1 MMKSLLFS
9 AHPTSLLL
17 PAPRLRRLLRL
28 RAASSASA
36 SAPPRA
42 DRRSP
47 GTPSRR
53 PSSSLY
59 ARPSLL
65 DMERDRA
72 TRRAD
77 VDAFLTS
84 LGVDPGELAGLE
96 LPVTVDVMRER
107 AEFLGSLGL
116 TQEDLAAYPLAL
128 GCSVRKNMVPVLD
141 YLGKLGVR
149 RDALPDLLRRY
160 PQVLHASVV
169 VDLAPVVK
177 YLQGM
182 DVRPTD
188 VPRVLE
194 RYPELLG
201 FKLEGTMSTSVAYL
215 VGIGVGRR
223 QVGSVI
229 TRFPEV
235 LGMRVGKIIKPFVEH
250 LEGIGLQRLAIAR
263 IIEKKP
269 YVLGFGL
276 QEKVKPNIEALVDI
290 GVRKEALASIVMQYP
305 DVLGL
310 ELRDK
315 LVAQQSL
322 FESSILVSREDF
334 GRVLERMP
342 QAISLGRAAVLKHVN
357 FLTACGFMLSQV
369 SKMVVA
375 CPQLLALNIDI
386 MRMNFEYFKNEME
399 RDLEE
404 LVEFPAFFTYGIE
417 STVRPRHEMVSRKG
431 LTCSLAWLLNCS
443 DAKFDERMKYDTIG
457 VEEMERED
465 SSDMN
470 ASVDEVPWN
479 GNNRTK
485 MCRMWNSLIQII
497 DKVQLR
503 CGWPAFY
510 EGLPGAIKADAR
522 RP

>member
-9 AHPTSLLL
+9 VHPTPPLL
-17 PAPRLRRLLRL
+17 PVPHLRKLVRL
-28 RAASSASA
+28 RASYASASA
-36 SAPPRA
+36 SASSPPRA
-42 DRRSP
+42 GRGSTRAP
-47 GTPSRR
+47 PSRR
-53 PSSSLY
+53 SSLY

-72 TRRAD
+72 ARRAD
-77 VDAFLTS
+77 VDAFLSS

-107 AEFLGSLGL
+107 AEFLRSLGL
-116 TQEDLAAYPLAL
+116 THEDIIAYPLAL

-182 DVRPTD
+182 DVKPVD
-188 VPRVLE
+188 VPRVIE

-201 FKLEGTMSTSVAYL
+201 FKLDGTMSTSIAYL
-215 VGIGVGRR
+215 VGIGVARR
-223 QVGSVI
+223 QIGSVI
-229 TRFPEV
+229 TRFPDV

-250 LEGIGLQRLAIAR
+250 LQGIGLQRLAVAR

-276 QEKVKPNIEALVDI
+276 EDKVKPNIEALMEF

-305 DVLGL
+305 DVLGV

-322 FESSILVSREDF
+322 FESSILVTRDDF
-334 GRVLERMP
+334 GRVIERMP

-357 FLTACGFMLSQV
+357 FLTACGFMLPQV

-375 CPQLLALNIDI
+375 CPQLLALNMDI

-404 LVEFPAFFTYGIE
+404 LVDFPAFFTYGLE
-417 STVRPRHEMVSRKG
+417 STVRPRHEMVARKG
-431 LTCSLAWLLNCS
+431 FTCSLAWLLNCS

-457 VEEMERED
+457 VEEMEAED
-465 SSDMN
+465 SSDIN
-470 ASVDEVPWN
+470 AFAEEVESEDEYSDDDGSDDEFV
-479 GNNRTK
+479 R
-485 MCRMWNSLIQII
+485 
-497 DKVQLR
+497 
-503 CGWPAFY
+503 
-510 EGLPGAIKADAR
+510 
-522 RP
+522 

>member
-9 AHPTSLLL
+9 PHPTPPLL
-17 PAPRLRRLLRL
+17 PAPRLRSLLRL
-28 RAASSASA
+28 RAAASSSS

-47 GTPSRR
+47 RPAPSRR
-53 PSSSLY
+53 PPPSSLY

-65 DMERDRA
+65 DMERERA
-72 TRRAD
+72 ARRAD
-77 VDAFLTS
+77 VDAFLAS

-107 AEFLGSLGL
+107 AEFLASLGL
-116 TQEDLAAYPLAL
+116 AREDLAAYPLAL
-128 GCSVRKNMVPVLD
+128 GCSVRKNMIPVLD

-177 YLQGM
+177 YLQGL
-182 DVRPTD
+182 DVRPND

-201 FKLEGTMSTSVAYL
+201 FKLEGTMSTSIAYL

-223 QVGSVI
+223 QIGGVI

-250 LEGIGLQRLAIAR
+250 LEGIGVQRFSVAR

-276 QEKVKPNIEALVDI
+276 EDKVKPNIEALMEF
-290 GVRKEALASIVMQYP
+290 GVRKEALASIVTQYP

-322 FESSILVSREDF
+322 FESSILVSHEDF
-334 GRVLERMP
+334 GRVIERMP
-342 QAISLGRAAVLKHVN
+342 QAINLGRTAVLKHVN

-375 CPQLLALNIDI
+375 CPQLLALNMDI

-399 RDLEE
+399 RDLQE
-404 LVEFPAFFTYGIE
+404 LVEFPAFFTYGLE

-431 LTCSLAWLLNCS
+431 FTCSLAWLLNCS
-443 DAKFDERMKYDTIG
+443 DARFDERMKYDTIG
-457 VEEMERED
+457 VEEMEAEE
-465 SSDMN
+465 SSGMN
-470 ASVDEVPWN
+470 AFVEEAESEEEEYSDYDDSDDEFV
-479 GNNRTK
+479 R
-485 MCRMWNSLIQII
+485 
-497 DKVQLR
+497 
-503 CGWPAFY
+503 
-510 EGLPGAIKADAR
+510 
-522 RP
+522 

>member
-9 AHPTSLLL
+9 AHPTPPLL
-17 PAPRLRRLLRL
+17 PGPHLRRLIRL
-28 RAASSASA
+28 CASSAFA

-42 DRRSP
+42 GRGSP
-47 GTPSRR
+47 RTAPSRR
-53 PSSSLY
+53 PCPRSLY

-65 DMERDRA
+65 EMERERA
-72 TRRAD
+72 ARRAD
-77 VDAFLTS
+77 VDAFLAS

-96 LPVTVDVMRER
+96 LPVTVDIMRER
-107 AEFLGSLGL
+107 AEFLASLGL
-116 TQEDLAAYPLAL
+116 IREDLAAYPLAL
-128 GCSVRKNMVPVLD
+128 GCSMRKNMVPVLD

-149 RDALPDLLRRY
+149 HDALPDLLRRY

-169 VDLAPVVK
+169 VDLAPIVK

-182 DVRPTD
+182 GVRSVD
-188 VPRVLE
+188 IPRVLE

-201 FKLEGTMSTSVAYL
+201 RQ
-215 VGIGVGRR
+215 IG
-223 QVGSVI
+223 SII
-229 TRFPEV
+229 TCFPEV
-235 LGMRVGKIIKPFVEH
+235 LGMRVGKIIKPFVEY
-250 LEGIGLQRLAIAR
+250 LEGIGIQKLSIAYSNIAR

-276 QEKVKPNIEALVDI
+276 EDKVKSNIEVLMEF

-305 DVLGL
+305 DILGL

-322 FESSILVSREDF
+322 FESIILVSRDDF
-334 GRVLERMP
+334 GRVIERMP
-342 QAISLGRAAVLKHVN
+342 QAINLGRTAVLKHVN

-375 CPQLLALNIDI
+375 CPQLLALNMDI

-404 LVEFPAFFTYGIE
+404 LVEFPAFFTYGLE

-431 LTCSLAWLLNCS
+431 FTCSLAWLLNCP
-443 DAKFDERMKYDTIG
+443 DARFDERMKYDTIG
-457 VEEMERED
+457 VQEMEAEE

-470 ASVDEVPWN
+470 ALAEEVENEEEEYSDYDDSDDEFV
-479 GNNRTK
+479 R
-485 MCRMWNSLIQII
+485 
-497 DKVQLR
+497 
-503 CGWPAFY
+503 
-510 EGLPGAIKADAR
+510 
-522 RP
+522 

>member
-1 MMKSLLFS
+1 MMKSLFLFS
-9 AHPTSLLL
+9 AHPKPPPL
-17 PAPRLRRLLRL
+17 PPSPHLRKLLRL
-28 RAASSASA
+28 TASA
-36 SAPPRA
+36 STSASSPPRA
-42 DRRSP
+42 GCSRGPAHARPRPSP
-47 GTPSRR
+47 RPS

-65 DMERDRA
+65 DMERGRA
-72 TRRAD
+72 ARRAD
-77 VDAFLTS
+77 VDAFLAS

-96 LPVTVDVMRER
+96 LPATVDVMRER
-107 AEFLGSLGL
+107 VEFLHSLDL
-116 TQEDLAAYPLAL
+116 SNEDLAAYPLAL

-149 RDALPDLLRRY
+149 QDALPDLLRRY

-182 DVRPTD
+182 DVRPHD

-201 FKLEGTMSTSVAYL
+201 FKLEGTMSTSIAYL
-215 VGIGVGRR
+215 VGIGVARR

-276 QEKVKPNIEALVDI
+276 EDKVKPNIEALLEF
-290 GVRKEALASIVMQYP
+290 GVRKEALAFIVAQYP
-305 DVLGL
+305 DILGI

-315 LVAQQSL
+315 LATQQSL
-322 FESSILVSREDF
+322 FESSILVSSEDF
-334 GRVLERMP
+334 GRVIERMP
-342 QAISLGRAAVLKHVN
+342 QAISLGRTAVLKHVN
-357 FLTACGFMLSQV
+357 FLTSCGFLLSQV

-375 CPQLLALNIDI
+375 CPQLLALNMDI
-386 MRMNFEYFKNEME
+386 MKMSFEYFQNEME

-404 LVEFPAFFTYGIE
+404 LVEFPAFFTYGLE
-417 STVRPRHEMVSRKG
+417 STVRPRHEMVAKKG
-431 LTCSLAWLLNCS
+431 FTCSLAWLLNCS

-457 VEEMERED
+457 IEEMEVDNSFDTNTLSERVEDEVEDEDLDED
-465 SSDMN
+465 SDYDSTD
-470 ASVDEVPWN
+470 DEF
-479 GNNRTK
+479 
-485 MCRMWNSLIQII
+485 I
-497 DKVQLR
+497 
-503 CGWPAFY
+503 
-510 EGLPGAIKADAR
+510 E
-522 RP
+522 

>member
-9 AHPTSLLL
+9 VHPTLPVL
-17 PAPRLRRLLRL
+17 PAPRLRKLVRVH
-28 RAASSASA
+28 ASSLPPTPPP
-36 SAPPRA
+36 PPRPPPLPPA
-42 DRRSP
+42 RRP
-47 GTPSRR
+47 PRPPPSRR
-53 PSSSLY
+53 SSLY

-65 DMERDRA
+65 DMERERA
-72 TRRAD
+72 ARRSD
-77 VDAFLTS
+77 VDAFLSS
-84 LGVDPGELAGLE
+84 LGIDPGELAGLE

-116 TQEDLAAYPLAL
+116 THEDLAAYPLAL

-177 YLQGM
+177 YLLGM
-182 DVRPTD
+182 DVRPAD

-215 VGIGVGRR
+215 VGIGVARR
-223 QVGSVI
+223 QISSVI

-250 LEGIGLQRLAIAR
+250 LEGIGLQRVAVAR

-276 QEKVKPNIEALVDI
+276 EERVKLNIEALMEF

-305 DVLGL
+305 DILGI
-310 ELRDK
+310 ELSDK

-322 FESSILVSREDF
+322 FESSILVSRDDF
-334 GRVLERMP
+334 GRVIERMP

-357 FLTACGFMLSQV
+357 FLTACGFMLPQV
-369 SKMVVA
+369 SRMVVV
-375 CPQLLALNIDI
+375 CPQLLALNMDI

-404 LVEFPAFFTYGIE
+404 LVEFPAFFTYGLE
-417 STVRPRHEMVSRKG
+417 STVRPRHEMVVRKG
-431 LTCSLAWLLNCS
+431 FTCSLAWLLNCS

-457 VEEMERED
+457 VEEMEAD
-465 SSDMN
+465 GSSDMDTFVED
-470 ASVDEVPWN
+470 VDSEEVEY
-479 GNNRTK
+479 
-485 MCRMWNSLIQII
+485 SDYEDSD
-497 DKVQLR
+497 DKFVR
-503 CGWPAFY
+503 
-510 EGLPGAIKADAR
+510 
-522 RP
+522 